1 MKNHTSINLFFI
13 LLLLVSCN
21 GNPKTDPKIDE
32 NVLSELE
39 DITTKDL
46 SSTEKKVV
54 LDQVYKKVSK
64 LQNDSIRNKALLK
77 ISYQYFK
84 LEDSI
89 AFKRTNKEARKLATA
104 LKDSMGIAATY
115 WDLGSYYHANNVKDS
130 AYYLLDKA
138 QKIYASIKN
147 NFYAARILINMAII
161 QKNIKDYTGS
171 EITTIEAISLLKPL
185 KKYKHLYRAYNN
197 LGIVFNELEEY
208 DKSLS
213 FYKTGLDY
221 LEKADKM
228 NLLPS
233 IWNNMGVVY
242 NNKKEY
248 EVAAE
253 YYNKALNYDKNL
265 INSDPELY
273 SMLVD
278 NRAYNQFQSG
288 DTTGILPQF
297 NKALNIRK
305 KSNDIPGIT
314 INKLHLA
321 EYFLKEK
328 DTSSAIEYASRA
340 KGLAIAS
347 QNSRDLLTSLLV
359 LSNAVKDSSLFYT
372 REFIRINDSLQQRER
387 STRNKLARIRF
398 ETNKYISR
406 TENLSQKITSILLI
420 ALGIIIFF
428 SLLYI
433 IKHQRSRNIKLQ
445 LIQQKQSAN
454 KEIYNLIL
462 AQQNNFDKGREKEKQ
477 HISRELHDGIMGTLA
492 GIRMNLDALNE
503 EDDSK
508 IKKKRLKYIEEIGNI
523 TAEIRSLSHKL
534 NKTIP
539 IDVGYQTVL
548 KEFIGTQNQDNTTFK
563 FEVTNTIPWDKIE
576 DDVKINMYR
585 ILQEAVYNIQKHAMA
600 TEASVSIKK
609 TNSQLILMIED
620 NGKGF
625 NHKKIN
631 KGIGLKNME
640 IRAGN
645 INGKLE
651 IISGIPEKG
660 TSIRLIVEITQ

>member
-1 MKNHTSINLFFI
+1 MRTHTSIYLFFI
-13 LLLLVSCN
+13 ILLLISCN
-21 GNPKTDPKIDE
+21 GNLKDNTPAGENILSALKKIKTK
-32 NVLSELE
+32 NLNN
-39 DITTKDL
+39 K
-46 SSTEKKVV
+46 EKNEV
-54 LDQVYKKVSK
+54 LDQAYIKASK
-64 LQNDSIRNKALLK
+64 FQNDSIRNKALLQ
-77 ISYQYFK
+77 ISYRYLK
-84 LEDSI
+84 IEDSI
-89 AFKRTNKEARKLATA
+89 AFKQINKEVRKLSKA
-104 LKDSMGIAATY
+104 LKDSASIAATY
-115 WDLGSYYHANNVKDS
+115 WDLGKYYHVNNIEDS
-130 AYYLLDKA
+130 AYYYLDKA
-138 QKIYASIKN
+138 QKIYVSTKN
-147 NFYAARILINMAII
+147 NYYAARMLLNMAII

-171 EITTIEAISLLKPL
+171 EITTTEAISLLKPL

-197 LGIVFNELEEY
+197 LGIVFDELDKY

-213 FYKTGLDY
+213 YYKIGLNY
-221 LEKADKM
+221 IEKADRM
-228 NLLPS
+228 DLLPS

-273 SMLVD
+273 SMLLD

-297 NKALNIRK
+297 NKALDIRK
-305 KSNDIPGIT
+305 ELNDIPGIT

-321 EYFLKEK
+321 EYFLKVK

-340 KGLAIAS
+340 KELAIAS

-359 LSNAVKDSSLFYT
+359 LSNTVKDSSLFYT

-462 AQQNNFDKGREKEKQ
+462 AQQNNFDKGREQEKQ

-640 IRAGN
+640 SRAGN

-651 IISGIPEKG
+651 IISGILEKG
-660 TSIRLIVEITQ
+660 TSIQLIVEITQ